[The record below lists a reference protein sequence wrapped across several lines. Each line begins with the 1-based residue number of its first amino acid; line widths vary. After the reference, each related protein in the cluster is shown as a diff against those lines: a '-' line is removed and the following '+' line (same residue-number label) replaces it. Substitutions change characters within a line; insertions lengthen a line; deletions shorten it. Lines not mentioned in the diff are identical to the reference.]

1 MKDNTSQK
9 KENKKTKTDYFT
21 KLMLLQSFLAAVI
34 FGLFFFLSADDGSY
48 FRRDYEKFSAWEI
61 FDTLDALETVREY
74 FSSNA
79 SWAVFGDQVLYSENS
94 EKEESVTDGSEE
106 PSSAA
111 DESEASETTVSQ
123 ESDTDDQSDQTEEA
137 KGQGGEDLQIYKA
150 QANTSFAPVKLTA
163 PILPP
168 IKNGRFT
175 SGFGY
180 RINPITGKF
189 SFHTGLDIAA
199 ESGTNIRAVLNGT
212 VLKTGEDE
220 RAGKYIL
227 LSHSD
232 SLVTFYCHCSDILAE
247 KGAVIRQGETLAKV
261 GSTGWSTGP
270 HLHFEV
276 RKDGIRYNPAW
287 LLGDS

>member
-9 KENKKTKTDYFT
+9 KESKKTKTDYFT

-34 FGLFFFLSADDGSY
+34 FALFFFLSAEDGSD
-48 FRRDYEKFSAWEI
+48 FRRDYEKFSSWEI
-61 FDTLDALETVREY
+61 FDTLDALETVKEY

-79 SWAVFGDQVLYSENS
+79 SWAVFGDQVLYSEN
-94 EKEESVTDGSEE
+94 EESITDGGVET
-106 PSSAA
+106 SSAV
-111 DESEASETTVSQ
+111 DESEASETTVGQ
-123 ESDTDDQSDQTEEA
+123 ESDTDHQSDQTEEA
-137 KGQGGEDLQIYKA
+137 NGQGGEDLQIYKA

-199 ESGTNIRAVLNGT
+199 ASGTNIRAVLNGT
-212 VLKTGEDE
+212 VLKTGKDE

-232 SLVTFYCHCSDILAE
+232 GLVTFYCHCSEILAE